1 MIYLSHADKSFFQQV
16 IIQRFVCLL
25 LNDEQW
31 VFFLKSVPID
41 DRREIKP
48 MGNCVVNDIFINN
61 GTYIYFK
68 IYLMPTKV
76 FSASYYILKAK
87 SNFTLFWYM

>member
-1 MIYLSHADKSFFQQV
+1 
-16 IIQRFVCLL
+16 
-25 LNDEQW
+25 
-31 VFFLKSVPID
+31 
-41 DRREIKP
+41 

-76 FSASYYILKAK
+76 FSASYYTKICLFVTEYVPVNIFG
-87 SNFTLFWYM
+87 SGTSPCQWPPFYVDLYPTLGCHDMRN